1 MNRILLFR
9 DRREE
14 NLKIFEIIEFS
25 IQNCVDPSSHRGIR
39 FINTIIILVPSKF
52 ARSFYVIIDFRL

>member
-25 IQNCVDPSSHRGIR
+25 LQNCVDPSSHIVEYASLTR
-39 FINTIIILVPSKF
+39 
-52 ARSFYVIIDFRL
+52 